1 MRVGEGNRSLGKTD
15 EKELGYEAGGWKR
28 RKEESNVKRGKK
40 TEEEKI
46 RRFGGGG
53 RKRRY
58 KRDGKML
65 RGEEN

>member
-1 MRVGEGNRSLGKTD
+1 M
-15 EKELGYEAGGWKR
+15 GYEAGGWKG